1 MKASCLRASA
11 VALFLACG
19 TAVIPSAA
27 LAASK
32 DKGLEVLISADA
44 IPSPEGFRPK
54 PGQPV
59 HYLLSL
65 RKETLGDTI
74 AGVKLP
80 SPQQVQDAL
89 VAELEKQGFKQT
101 GLGGPLPQLMI
112 VATVGDAN
120 FKIPAAPTFG
130 NPILDPDF
138 EPYLRQVNV
147 RALLVGSPVTNVPMT
162 LDELFDLDGEFP
174 SPVQRVNQARDMVVA
189 EALRIRANE
198 GSRAADRSRLLALVG
213 AAKVNRAVAEGA
225 MSAAAA
231 DRIADAARDN
241 LYYITLNAF
250 DAVAWQNKQQ
260 VVLWRTT
267 MLIDWRQD
275 FSKALTEMLAQAGP
289 VFGADVAAPGYVNT
303 TQREG
308 SVEIGTMKVVPEN
321 ERTPGGPESSGGK
334 K

>member
-1 MKASCLRASA
+1 M
-11 VALFLACG
+11 
-19 TAVIPSAA
+19 
-27 LAASK
+27 LAAFSAIPLAAAAS
-32 DKGLEVLISADA
+32 KGLEVLISADA
-44 IPSPEGFRPK
+44 IASPEGFRPQPGK
-54 PGQPV
+54 PI

-65 RKETLGDTI
+65 RKETLGDAV

-89 VAELEKQGFKQT
+89 VAELDKQGFKQT

-120 FKIPAAPTFG
+120 FKIPSAPTFG

-138 EPYLRQVNV
+138 EPYLRAVNV
-147 RALLVGSPVTNVPMT
+147 RAVLIGSPVINVPMT
-162 LDELFDLDGEFP
+162 IDELFDVDAEFP
-174 SPVQRVNQARDMVVA
+174 SREQRVNQARDLIVA
-189 EALRIRANE
+189 EALRIRATE
-198 GSRAADRSRLLALVG
+198 GSRAADRSKLLALVG

-225 MSAAAA
+225 MSGPAA

-241 LYYITLNAF
+241 LYYITLDAF

-260 VVLWRTT
+260 LVLWRTT
-267 MLIDWRQD
+267 MLIDWRMD

-289 VFGADVAAPGYVNT
+289 VFGTDVAAPGYVNT
-303 TQREG
+303 GQREG
-308 SVEIGTMKVVPEN
+308 SVEIGTLKVVPEG
-321 ERTPGGPESSGGK
+321 ERAEPESKAK